1 MKQKIFSIILV
12 ILFSFI
18 IVGTLFY
25 HSLGKEQKIE
35 FLGSRNVVNL
45 KQVEKIDLKDNYA
58 ELKFFNDDMF
68 LVSWEPNNQ
77 GKLFKYNT
85 QKKNVDTYQD
95 FNKYNKKDEKNII
108 GEYYIKN
115 FNDSITYFYK
125 NNASNSFRSIYN
137 NHLLYDKEFKI
148 MIQRIFFK
156 DNENSIVT
164 TWNTTSF
171 KPEYYK
177 YNIKDEKSSQIAF
190 DYNLIKDIKFP
201 GVALD
206 GIFSSNNNQIFLT
219 SYAQN
224 IVFLFDNNLNYTG
237 YFNLNYKNPKFNI
250 LRTEANKVPVIDPNN
265 RLPNISVDVDD
276 EFYYVL
282 TNEKGVREGA
292 GIYFIDR
299 YNLKD
304 KKYDKSLK
312 IEVDDH
318 DLSPKE
324 IKVHNN
330 KLYVLTK
337 KNITI
342 YEKDRF

>member
-1 MKQKIFSIILV
+1 MKKKIYSIILI

-18 IVGTLFY
+18 IVGALFY
-25 HSLGKEQKIE
+25 NSLNKEQKIE
-35 FLGSRNVVNL
+35 FIGERNIITL
-45 KQVEKIDLKDNYA
+45 KKIEEINLKDNYA
-58 ELKFFNDDMF
+58 ELKFFDNDMF
-68 LVSWEPNNQ
+68 LVSWEEKNQ
-77 GKLFKYNT
+77 GKLFKYNNE
-85 QKKNVDTYQD
+85 KKTIDIYKD
-95 FNKYNKKDEKNII
+95 FNIFNKKDEKNII

-115 FNDSITYFYK
+115 VNDSLIFFYK
-125 NNASNSFRSIYN
+125 NNATNSFKSIYN
-137 NHLLYDKEFKI
+137 NKLLYDKEFKI

-156 DNENSIVT
+156 NNENSIVT
-164 TWNTTSF
+164 TWNIKSF

-177 YNIKDEKSSQIAF
+177 YNLKEEKFTKIAF
-190 DYNLIKDIKFP
+190 DYDLIKEIKFP

-206 GIFSSNNNQIFLT
+206 GIFSSNGEQIFLT

-224 IVFLFDNNLNYTG
+224 LVFLFDNNLNYTG
-237 YFNLNYKNPKFNI
+237 YFNLNYRNPTFNI
-250 LRTEANKVPVIDPNN
+250 LRTEENKIPVIDPNN

-282 TNEKGVREGA
+282 TNEKGIREGA

-299 YNLKD
+299 YNLKN
-304 KKYDKSLK
+304 KKYDQSLQ
-312 IEVDDH
+312 INVEEH

-342 YEKDRF
+342 YEKNRF